1 MFAYNSAIGKLA
13 KRHFVQMAWFVL
25 LLFSAVLHA
34 QTPKPVVTLNVDQII
49 SRASDEKRKYL
60 EEFRNLLAKETKTF
74 RLFDHDKVKKERKI
88 VSNFLVY
95 DLSKNKNEVTE
106 FRNVLSVD
114 GRPVAEV
121 EKRAVDL
128 FERIA
133 KAETTQKELERIQK
147 ESLRYDEEIQIVG
160 LTLFQGIS
168 MDERVRNSF
177 LFELAGKDRIGDS
190 EVYVINYRQTWPS
203 PLIRITDKAAA
214 APAVLD
220 YDFDLDGLT
229 NVNERL
235 SGTFWIDANTFQ
247 LVREKR
253 ELSIKPDDFDAPLTV
268 TANEFEYASS
278 SFGIRTPKRLTHTQF
293 RIDKR
298 NRRSIREIEFVFEYS
313 EFTRPDVEVK
323 SDKAAG

>member
-1 MFAYNSAIGKLA
+1 MGWLAI
-13 KRHFVQMAWFVL
+13 FL
-25 LLFSAVLHA
+25 LTSTVYT
-34 QTPKPVVTLNVDQII
+34 QTSQPVVSANVSEII
-49 SRASDEKRKYL
+49 ARASAEKHRYL
-60 EEFRNLLAKETKTF
+60 DEFRNLLAKETKTF
-74 RLFDHDKVKKERKI
+74 RQFDKDGKVKKERKI

-95 DLSKNKNEVTE
+95 DLSKNKDEVTE

-114 GRPVAEV
+114 GKAVGDV

-133 KAETTQKELERIQK
+133 KAETTQRELERIQK

-168 MDERVRNSF
+168 TDERVRNAFS
-177 LFELAGKDRIGDS
+177 FELAGKERIGDT
-190 EVYVINYRQTWPS
+190 EVYAISYRQTSPS
-203 PLIRITDKAAA
+203 PLIRITDKAAT

-235 SGTFWIDANTFQ
+235 SGTLWIDANTFQ

-253 ELSIKPDDFDAPLTV
+253 ELSIKPEGFDAPLIV
-268 TANEFEYASS
+268 TRNEFEYASS
-278 SFGIRTPKRLTHTQF
+278 NFGIRSPKRITHTQF
-293 RIDKR
+293 QIDKR
-298 NRRSIREIEFVFEYS
+298 NRRSIKEIEFMFEYS
-313 EFTRPDVEVK
+313 KFTRPDVEVK
-323 SDKAAG
+323 SDKQSQN